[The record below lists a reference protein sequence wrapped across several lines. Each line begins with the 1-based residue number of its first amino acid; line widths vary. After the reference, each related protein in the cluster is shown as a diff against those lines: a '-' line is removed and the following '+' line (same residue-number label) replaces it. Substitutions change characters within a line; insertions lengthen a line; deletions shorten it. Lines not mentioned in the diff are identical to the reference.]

1 MCRPES
7 EWTVS
12 LLTFHFLVAEQNY
25 DVSVPEVN
33 VCELLEG
40 ADVSRTAAQPVKA
53 QVDV

>member
-1 MCRPES
+1 MCRAET

-12 LLTFHFLVAEQNY
+12 LLSFHFLVAEQNY

-40 ADVSRTAAQPVKA
+40 ADVRTAAQSVKA